1 MIVDSDMT
9 RTKKSA
15 SASDSDTSSDSS
27 ISSMDRIQP
36 HPKKSSKKRGRR
48 PDKGD
53 RKAKKSKI
61 SKEGYESDL
70 DQVPEEFL
78 AAARAMARCVDLFCN
93 VEKLLRVGLLL
104 QQEQAA
110 ENGELEESEAE
121 RESRKKRLASLSTN
135 TLDRYKRN
143 YQQLLQLAPGL
154 QSLITSNDR
163 AKSKELT
170 QATQKMTAVISGTRS
185 DDATRLKVQI
195 GHYAAPEPLKEGL
208 KPTIYNSGSLSRAHM
223 GINHPVLASFLCPIS
238 ALADFNRDPAS
249 ARKWM
254 ETGRIRMTSI
264 DFPVFLWAWISTWQQ
279 GYFLERIMR
288 HIFTGPSTAL
298 GDDSRATRSCNA
310 SLHDMTTV
318 EAEHIAYA
326 CVQASFISIDIL
338 NAHFAISN
346 KNKWAKADGE
356 FNNRAFYYNIIDF
369 IRECKDR
376 DWAEGLLKWWNK
388 TLFKNENGHEGGAT
402 ISDDNGNA
410 SGSSLAPV
418 NAPEPNAIR
427 TPPQSSVTPDPE
439 LPPLPIVRSP
449 RPLQKAPI
457 SPKSPAPSELTL
469 DEAPSDD
476 NEDSEDVGTVKKGK
490 KKAPKTSG
498 KTKRRM
504 IEESDGEDEEP
515 AKPTKGRP
523 RAKRVSR
530 RK

>member
-1 MIVDSDMT
+1 
-9 RTKKSA
+9 
-15 SASDSDTSSDSS
+15 
-27 ISSMDRIQP
+27 MDRIQP

-104 QQEQAA
+104 QQEQAT

-121 RESRKKRLASLSTN
+121 RESRKKRLTSLSTN

-154 QSLITSNDR
+154 RSLITSNDR
-163 AKSKELT
+163 AKSKELA
-170 QATQKMTAVISGTRS
+170 QAARKMTAVISGTRS
-185 DDATRLKVQI
+185 DDATCLKVQI

-208 KPTIYNSGSLSRAHM
+208 KPTIYNGGSLSRAHM

-264 DFPVFLWAWISTWQQ
+264 DFPVFLWAGYPPGSKYNEDAMNEGLFQ

-326 CVQASFISIDIL
+326 CAR
-338 NAHFAISN
+338 FAISN
-346 KNKWAKADGE
+346 KNKWAEADGE

-369 IRECKDR
+369 IRECEDR

-388 TLFKNENGHEGGAT
+388 TLFKNENGRKGGAT

-418 NAPEPNAIR
+418 NGLAKMRAQMAARANAARRPAAPEPNAIR

-476 NEDSEDVGTVKKGK
+476 DKDSEDVGTVKKGK
-490 KKAPKTSG
+490 KKVPKTSG